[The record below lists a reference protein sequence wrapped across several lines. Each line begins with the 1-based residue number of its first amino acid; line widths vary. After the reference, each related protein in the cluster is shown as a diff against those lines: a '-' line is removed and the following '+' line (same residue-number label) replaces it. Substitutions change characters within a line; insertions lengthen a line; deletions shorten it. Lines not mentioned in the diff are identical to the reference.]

1 MVFESDRKKKKK
13 GRQVVC
19 KTFLDE
25 KNVCSPGVEW
35 IWERDRERMADLVDL
50 TAGFKCPF
58 GGSTININVSLRP
71 GYDTTRQGFGAASSQ
86 VVDLPRGELS
96 VPDVEVGQF
105 SHKCLGGIKSTTKC
119 ILEWKKNK

>member
-1 MVFESDRKKKKK
+1 
-13 GRQVVC
+13 
-19 KTFLDE
+19 
-25 KNVCSPGVEW
+25 
-35 IWERDRERMADLVDL
+35 MADLVDL
-50 TAGFKCPF
+50 TTGFKCPF

-71 GYDTTRQGFGAASSQ
+71 GYDATRQGFGAASSQ

-119 ILEWKKNK
+119 ILEWKKKMKIKGLKRSFSANRYSIVYTRCFFLLQRRNTASTILKPGIINT